1 MDDNYTTLVAEIIA
15 AYVANNSVEQADLP
29 KIIRDVH
36 SAIRQLGSIEPSAP
50 AAEAVKLVPAV
61 PIKKSV
67 MPDFI
72 VCLEDG
78 KKFQALKRHLGVV
91 YNLTPDE
98 YRAKWNLPGDY
109 PMVAPNYAARRSDIA
124 KNMGLGQARGTRPAA
139 GRAPRR
145 VPNDTPPAE

>member
-1 MDDNYTTLVAEIIA
+1 MDDNCTTLVAEIIA
-15 AYVANNSVEQADLP
+15 AYVANNSVDLADLP
-29 KIIRDVH
+29 KIIEDVH
-36 SAIRQLGSIEPSAP
+36 HALRRLGSNGPPPPSA
-50 AAEAVKLVPAV
+50 EAKPVPAV

-67 MPDFI
+67 MPNYI

-109 PMVAPNYAARRSDIA
+109 PMVAPNYAAKRSTIA
-124 KNMGLGQARGTRPAA
+124 KSMGLGQTRGKVGTRSPRTRPAD
-139 GRAPRR
+139 R
-145 VPNDTPPAE
+145 